1 MIGEKIPEYLYVFF
15 GIYIVLLLAVAFFIN
30 RYIIRKKSNIF
41 INILCVFLWYTIFL
55 MIIFFPL
62 DLFSDFLFD
71 DTEQQK
77 KNKKIF
83 SAILYWNFYLFG
95 FIIVDQIK
103 NYITDGHFK
112 IKWKILSIIKKTA
125 IFLLI
130 FVGLG
135 FVLKGILQ
143 LFSLVFD
150 DSNFLIIT
158 IKILQTLVAIPMLI
172 AYLMF
177 LGCSLGDMPR
187 DLYVKYN
194 YPLRAKKLCWSMTH
208 VNRKYKKETEF
219 LILSINKIKMTQDL
233 IKQKQLEEINKEI
246 SDIKD
251 KMKNEENKEEKK
263 NIKNEYDNIV
273 GLRELMNCEN
283 EMNLMLN
290 KLEQTVKDFNLDISL
305 DSIDNE
311 EEKRPLKNPKELV
324 AINEAHYIYKTQLF
338 RINYQKYS
346 IYKEWTEIRSFM
358 LDYKNKDISRNKNS
372 ILDLKD
378 ESINNFGV
386 NDEINNTAE
395 SLINDDK
402 PTKFQKAILSK
413 YKTIYYKIMPII
425 SIILIVFCIM
435 YGILMII
442 GQLEYTFKW
451 DLICGKIFRAWF
463 TNAVIIT
470 PIRVFPIVFT
480 LFAICYSFA
489 SIKSDMVS
497 CIYGQRQTEPCHALF
512 FVGMIAKFICP
523 MCYTLTKIT
532 YIGVKLDPNKSK
544 IIAYFNEQFGYL
556 ETDNIVVLVSK
567 IAVLALFLKAI
578 ILNITGCYGTY
589 AHKKYKYLSYN
600 ARYIEKELEIEEG
613 DNILCDMNKIYGCNF
628 EKIKEDF
635 IIE

>member
-1 MIGEKIPEYLYVFF
+1 
-15 GIYIVLLLAVAFFIN
+15 
-30 RYIIRKKSNIF
+30 
-41 INILCVFLWYTIFL
+41 
-55 MIIFFPL
+55 
-62 DLFSDFLFD
+62 
-71 DTEQQK
+71 
-77 KNKKIF
+77 
-83 SAILYWNFYLFG
+83 
-95 FIIVDQIK
+95 
-103 NYITDGHFK
+103 
-112 IKWKILSIIKKTA
+112 
-125 IFLLI
+125 
-130 FVGLG
+130 
-135 FVLKGILQ
+135 
-143 LFSLVFD
+143 
-150 DSNFLIIT
+150 
-158 IKILQTLVAIPMLI
+158 
-172 AYLMF
+172 
-177 LGCSLGDMPR
+177 
-187 DLYVKYN
+187 
-194 YPLRAKKLCWSMTH
+194 
-208 VNRKYKKETEF
+208 
-219 LILSINKIKMTQDL
+219 
-233 IKQKQLEEINKEI
+233 
-246 SDIKD
+246 
-251 KMKNEENKEEKK
+251 
-263 NIKNEYDNIV
+263 
-273 GLRELMNCEN
+273 MNCEN

-402 PTKFQKAILSK
+402 QTQFQKAILSK

-463 TNAVIIT
+463 TNTVIIT

-628 EKIKEDF
+628 EQIKEDF